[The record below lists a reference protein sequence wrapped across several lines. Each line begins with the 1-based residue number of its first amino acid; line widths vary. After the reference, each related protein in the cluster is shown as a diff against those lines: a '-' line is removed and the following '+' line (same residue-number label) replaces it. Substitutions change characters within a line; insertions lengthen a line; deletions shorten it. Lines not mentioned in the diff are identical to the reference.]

1 MSKYHVYIPEV
12 HYIRVVVEADD
23 PPEARLVACA
33 SLEDGAT
40 DEEYGTVYSRT
51 LETDW
56 IIEKVRNGP
65 GLLSV
70 KTDSGEGDQGSDGGP
85 KADPA

>member
-1 MSKYHVYIPEV
+1 MAKYHVYIPEV
-12 HYIRVVVEADD
+12 HYVRVVVEADS
-23 PPEARLVACA
+23 PPEARQAA
-33 SLEDGAT
+33 GAALEDDAL
-40 DEEYGTVYSRT
+40 DEEYGTVYNRT

-70 KTDSGEGDQGSDGGP
+70 KTDSGEDDQGNDGGP